1 MEGSTQAAP
10 IATNAIYRWEV
21 PGKPVAVHL
30 ALDVIDSVLPE
41 VMRAFGAVPKRGAE
55 AGGLLIGSIERD
67 SAKAIVRVEQ
77 IELVPCLYARGPSYL
92 LSGDD
97 KTAFEEGL
105 GRWKPETAG
114 SPYVVGY
121 FRSHTR
127 DGLALSSEDIELL
140 DRLFPDPAHV
150 ALLVRPFAS
159 KPIQAGFFFRD
170 NGAFLTETP
179 LGFIFNRRELEAQQR
194 EPPQIEAP
202 RAEPQQA
209 LPTPVKLPAAE
220 PPAPAPTPVVEERK
234 QLERSQQRSQQGSPR
249 RVIPLP
255 DDFLGQAPGSESAV
269 LPKPAA
275 SGMPAWMWV
284 PLSVAL
290 LVIGA
295 VIGIEVPRYFNL
307 GAIAPFTPDFALGL
321 SVSGTGDSLT
331 VHWNPDAPAIR
342 NAQSGTLEIEDGGY
356 SKPVDLDSAHLQSG
370 SIIYRNTAPS
380 VRFRLVVSQGGRVN
394 VTETADWP

>member
-21 PGKPVAVHL
+21 PGEPVAVHL
-30 ALDVIDSVLPE
+30 TLDVIDSVLPE

-67 SAKAIVRVEQ
+67 SAKATVRVEQ
-77 IELVPCLYARGPSYL
+77 IELVPCLYALGPSYL
-92 LSGDD
+92 LSSDD
-97 KTAFEEGL
+97 KTAFEEAV

-114 SPYVVGY
+114 TQYVVGY

-127 DGLALSSEDIELL
+127 EGLALTSEDIELL

-159 KPIQAGFFFRD
+159 KPIQARFFFRD

-179 LGFIFNRRELEAQQR
+179 LAFVFNRRELEAQQV
-194 EPPQIEAP
+194 EPPQAP
-202 RAEPQQA
+202 PTTSQLASAEPIMA
-209 LPTPVKLPAAE
+209 LAPV
-220 PPAPAPTPVVEERK
+220 TEERK
-234 QLERSQQRSQQGSPR
+234 QPERSYHGSPR

-255 DDFLGQAPGSESAV
+255 DDFIGEGPAPDRDV
-269 LPKPAA
+269 PPKPGA

-295 VIGIEVPRYFNL
+295 VIGIEAPRYFNL
-307 GAIAPFTPDFALGL
+307 TAIAPFIPDFGLGL
-321 SVSGTGDSLT
+321 SVSRTGDSLT

-370 SIIYRNTAPS
+370 SIIYRNIAPS
-380 VRFRLVVSQGGRVN
+380 VRFRLVVSQGGRVS
-394 VTETADWP
+394 VTETTDWPR